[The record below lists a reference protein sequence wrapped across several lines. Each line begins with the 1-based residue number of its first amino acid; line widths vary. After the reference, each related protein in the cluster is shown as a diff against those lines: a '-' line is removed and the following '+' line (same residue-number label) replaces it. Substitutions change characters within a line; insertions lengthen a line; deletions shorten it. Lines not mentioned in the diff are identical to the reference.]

1 MAKQERD
8 EIILQA
14 KGIYKKYPGT
24 IALSNVDFN
33 VYRGKVNVLVGE
45 NGAGKSTLM
54 KILAGVEQPSSGE
67 IFLKSEQ
74 CRFFSPNDAADRG
87 ISIIYQEM
95 NLFPNLNV
103 SDNIFIAREK
113 IKKGG
118 RVDYDSQEEF
128 TASLMKK
135 LKQDIGP
142 RVLVSSLR
150 IGQQQIVEIAKAL
163 AQNAEIL
170 IMDEPTSALSTSEVD
185 ILFEMIDELKA
196 HGVTI
201 VYISHRLEELLQ
213 IGDYITVLRDGR
225 LVTETT
231 MASIDLQWIVKQMVG
246 GEADEI
252 FTGEAHALGDTILEC
267 KHIYLPREGEGYSVR
282 DVSFELH
289 AGEILGIYGLV
300 GAGRSELLETLIG
313 EHPEAAGEVYLKGE
327 KIVSSTIT
335 GRIRDGFALIP
346 EDRQREGLVPTMSV
360 ADNMT
365 LASLFRLA
373 IRGIHLRKRDEQEEV
388 DHLIHEM
395 SLKTAGSAVL
405 VSSLSGGNQ
414 QKVVIGKS
422 LLTQPQILLMDEPT
436 RGIDVAAKG
445 EVFSIMNRLAKQG
458 LGIIFVT
465 SEIRELRAIS
475 DRILVMSKGA
485 VTGVFPREEASEEAL
500 VEASAVG
507 HIPTAVREGRN

>member
-1 MAKQERD
+1 MAKQQED

-24 IALSNVDFN
+24 IALSNVDFT

-54 KILAGVEQPSSGE
+54 KILAGVEQPSSGD
-67 IFLKSEQ
+67 IFLKSEK
-74 CRFFSPNDAADRG
+74 CRFFSPNDAAARG

-118 RVDYDSQEEF
+118 RVDYGSQEEF
-128 TASLMKK
+128 TALLMKK
-135 LKQDIGP
+135 LKQDIDP

-185 ILFEMIDELKA
+185 ILFEMIDELRA

-225 LVTETT
+225 LVTESTI
-231 MASIDLQWIVKQMVG
+231 ASIDLQWIVKQMVG
-246 GEADEI
+246 GESDEI

-282 DVSFELH
+282 DVSFALH
-289 AGEILGIYGLV
+289 AGEILGIYGLM

-313 EHPEAAGEVYLKGE
+313 EHPQATGEVYLKGE
-327 KIVSSTIT
+327 KILSTTIA

-373 IRGIHLRKRDEQEEV
+373 IKGIHLRKKDEQGEV
-388 DHLIHEM
+388 DRLIREM
-395 SLKTAGSAVL
+395 SLKTAGSAVV

-422 LLTQPQILLMDEPT
+422 LLTQPRILLMDEPT

-445 EVFSIMNRLAKQG
+445 EVFSIMHRLAGQG

-485 VTGVFPREEASEEAL
+485 VTGIFPREEASEEAL

-507 HIPTAVREGRN
+507 HITTAVREGRN